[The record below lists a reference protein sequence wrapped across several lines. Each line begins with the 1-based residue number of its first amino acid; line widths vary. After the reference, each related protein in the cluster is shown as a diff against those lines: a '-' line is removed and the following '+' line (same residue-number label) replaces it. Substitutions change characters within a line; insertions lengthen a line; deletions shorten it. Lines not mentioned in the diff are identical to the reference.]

1 MRQVWLMAFLGL
13 VTGAAGQFNPDSF
26 VGRLVVSAIKHTVQK
41 RSLPEIMGM
50 VSGIA
55 GNVPSLAILGPNG
68 GINLPEILNT
78 VLPVFGEASDGV
90 RCCKII
96 QVPDV
101 FMENLV
107 TCIIEPANAMGQNI
121 SARKSQGL
129 EENCQIIHRERED
142 YFHNDSVEKFCQA
155 PKKSEMHVNLKWKKT
170 SMIHPPVSFKELS
183 TLMQSE
189 LCAMKCTFQ
198 KENKLGNDGLPNKE
212 LMLDNVNAAFK
223 PEAVETVKLAI
234 EACDKEMRISQ
245 KSLEQEMSE
254 EDKCWASNAMVG
266 CLVEKFHE
274 HCPPESRIA
283 GSQCLGN
290 LGSKFWGDLPRKLK
304 TIINDF
310 KGNLMKK

>member
-129 EENCQIIHRERED
+129 
-142 YFHNDSVEKFCQA
+142 A
-155 PKKSEMHVNLKWKKT
+155 